1 VGRNGVGGFVEGGQF
16 CGCVG
21 GREFLGFPGPRGG
34 LKGVRLATPG
44 QSRVYG
50 HRIVSV
56 RGVLEQLD
64 GDVRAGRA
72 NGLRVI
78 PTGFSPLDSY
88 LHGGLRL
95 GELFLLGGAQ
105 GVGKSTWALQVA
117 RHVAAGG
124 HARVLYVCY
133 EHSEE
138 FLLERLIAME
148 SALGGEGDTDPITVG
163 DLRNLLAAWAAR
175 AGSDGRRRDI
185 GDLLGEIG
193 PAQRVLQRLAGYEE
207 RLFLVKAGALTTVE
221 AIGSLARAC
230 PGSGPL
236 VVIVD
241 YLQKVSVYPDPP
253 SEEEQ
258 VRRSVEGLKELA
270 MSQSVAVLAVVAADA
285 EGVKAQRMR
294 IHHLRGDTALAYE
307 ADVVLILN
315 DKHRAVAR
323 HHVVYQPNVA
333 EGFHNWVVFSLEKN
347 RGGVDGVDFELR
359 KRFAHACFDPM
370 GGFLSEQLV
379 DGRLYLT

>member
-1 VGRNGVGGFVEGGQF
+1 MQ
-16 CGCVG
+16 
-21 GREFLGFPGPRGG
+21 
-34 LKGVRLATPG
+34 
-44 QSRVYG
+44 
-50 HRIVSV
+50 
-56 RGVLEQLD
+56 QLD
-64 GDVRAGRA
+64 GDLRAGRA
-72 NGLRVI
+72 NGLRGI

-88 LHGGLRL
+88 LHGGLRT

-105 GVGKSTWALQVA
+105 GVGKSTWALQLA
-117 RHVAAGG
+117 RHVVAGG
-124 HARVLYVCY
+124 HGRVLYVCY
-133 EHSEE
+133 EHPEE

-148 SALGGEGDTDPITVG
+148 SALAGEEEPIGVG
-163 DLRNLLAAWAAR
+163 DLRNLLAAR
-175 AGSDGRRRDI
+175 AGAGAQAGAGERGI
-185 GDLLGEIG
+185 GDLLAELGQVR
-193 PAQRVLQRLAGYEE
+193 PVLARLAEYEE
-207 RLFLVKAGALTTVE
+207 RLFLVKAGAMTTVE

-241 YLQKVSVYPDPP
+241 YLQKVAVYPDPVG
-253 SEEEQ
+253 EEEQ

-270 MSQSVAVLAVVAADA
+270 MSQSVAVAAVVAADA

-323 HHVVYQPNVA
+323 HHVVYHPNVA
-333 EGFHNWVVFSLEKN
+333 EGFRSWVVFSLEKN

-359 KRFAHACFDPM
+359 KRFAHACFDPA
-370 GGFLSEQLV
+370 GGFLTEQLV

>member
-1 VGRNGVGGFVEGGQF
+1 MLQ
-16 CGCVG
+16 
-21 GREFLGFPGPRGG
+21 
-34 LKGVRLATPG
+34 
-44 QSRVYG
+44 
-50 HRIVSV
+50 
-56 RGVLEQLD
+56 QLD
-64 GDVRAGRA
+64 GDVRAGRT
-72 NGLRVI
+72 NGLRGI
-78 PTGFSPLDSY
+78 PTGFSPLDTY
-88 LHGGLRL
+88 LHGGVRV

-105 GVGKSTWALQVA
+105 GVGKSTWALQLA
-117 RHVAAGG
+117 RHVASGG
-124 HARVLYVCY
+124 HGRALYVCY
-133 EHSEE
+133 EHPEE

-148 SALGGEGDTDPITVG
+148 SALAGEEDPVSIG
-163 DLRNLLAAWAAR
+163 DLRNLLA
-175 AGSDGRRRDI
+175 GSSGTGSHHGGI
-185 GDLLGEIG
+185 GELLAELGQTQ
-193 PAQRVLQRLAGYEE
+193 PVLERLAAYEE
-207 RLFLVKAGALTTVE
+207 RLFLVKAGAMTTVE

-230 PGSGPL
+230 PGEGPL

-241 YLQKVSVYPDPP
+241 YLQKVSVFPDPP

-270 MSQSVAVLAVVAADA
+270 MSQSVAVVAVVAADI

-333 EGFHNWVVFSLEKN
+333 EGFHGWVVFSLEKN
-347 RGGVDGVDFELR
+347 RGGVDSIDFELR
-359 KRFAHACFDPM
+359 KRFAHACFDPV

>member
-1 VGRNGVGGFVEGGQF
+1 V
-16 CGCVG
+16 
-21 GREFLGFPGPRGG
+21 
-34 LKGVRLATPG
+34 
-44 QSRVYG
+44 
-50 HRIVSV
+50 
-56 RGVLEQLD
+56 
-64 GDVRAGRA
+64 
-72 NGLRVI
+72 
-78 PTGFSPLDSY
+78 
-88 LHGGLRL
+88 
-95 GELFLLGGAQ
+95 GELFLVGGAQ
-105 GVGKSTWALQVA
+105 GVGKSTWALQLA

-124 HARVLYVCY
+124 HGRALYVCY

-148 SALGGEGDTDPITVG
+148 SALASAEEPISVG
-163 DLRNLLAAWAAR
+163 DLRNLLASADGAGQGGGGIGELLAGLGR
-175 AGSDGRRRDI
+175 AQ
-185 GDLLGEIG
+185 
-193 PAQRVLQRLAGYEE
+193 PVLRRLAEYEE
-207 RLFLVKAGALTTVE
+207 RLFLVKAGARTTVE
-221 AIGSLARAC
+221 AIAGLARAC

-236 VVIVD
+236 VVVVD
-241 YLQKVSVYPDPP
+241 YLQKVAVFPDPP

-258 VRRSVEGLKELA
+258 VRRTVEGLKELA

-294 IHHLRGDTALAYE
+294 IHHMRGGTALAYE
-307 ADVVLILN
+307 ADVVLLLN

-347 RGGVDGVDFELR
+347 RGGVVGVDFELR
-359 KRFAHACFDPM
+359 KRFAHACFDPV

>member
-1 VGRNGVGGFVEGGQF
+1 VH
-16 CGCVG
+16 
-21 GREFLGFPGPRGG
+21 
-34 LKGVRLATPG
+34 
-44 QSRVYG
+44 G
-50 HRIVSV
+50 HRIVSL

-64 GDVRAGRA
+64 GDMRAGRS
-72 NGLRVI
+72 NGLRGI

-95 GELFLLGGAQ
+95 GELFLVGGAQ
-105 GVGKSTWALQVA
+105 GVGKSTWALQLA

-124 HARVLYVCY
+124 HGRVLYVCY

-148 SALGGEGDTDPITVG
+148 SALAGEEEPISVG
-163 DLRNLLAAWAAR
+163 DLRNLLAANAEAG
-175 AGSDGRRRDI
+175 AGSSGRGI
-185 GDLLGEIG
+185 GDLLAELGQAE
-193 PAQRVLQRLAGYEE
+193 PVLRRLAGYEE

-236 VVIVD
+236 VVVVD
-241 YLQKVSVYPDPP
+241 YLQKVSVYPDPQ

-307 ADVVLILN
+307 ADAVLILN

-347 RGGVDGVDFELR
+347 RGGVDGVDFQLR
-359 KRFAHACFDPM
+359 KRFGHACFDPV

-379 DGRLYLT
+379 DGRLYMT

>member
-1 VGRNGVGGFVEGGQF
+1 
-16 CGCVG
+16 
-21 GREFLGFPGPRGG
+21 
-34 LKGVRLATPG
+34 
-44 QSRVYG
+44 
-50 HRIVSV
+50 V

-72 NGLRVI
+72 NGLRGI

-124 HARVLYVCY
+124 HGRALYVCY

-148 SALGGEGDTDPITVG
+148 SALDGDGEPISVG

-175 AGSDGRRRDI
+175 AGSEGGRRDI
-185 GDLLGEIG
+185 GDLLAEIG
-193 PAQRVLQRLAGYEE
+193 PAQSVLQRLAEYEE
-207 RLFLVKAGALTTVE
+207 RLFLVQAGALTTVE
-221 AIGSLARAC
+221 AIRSLARAC

-258 VRRSVEGLKELA
+258 VRHSVEGLKELA

-307 ADVVLILN
+307 ADAVLIAN

>member
-1 VGRNGVGGFVEGGQF
+1 VH
-16 CGCVG
+16 
-21 GREFLGFPGPRGG
+21 
-34 LKGVRLATPG
+34 
-44 QSRVYG
+44 G
-50 HRIVSV
+50 HRIVSL

-64 GDVRAGRA
+64 GDVRAGRT
-72 NGLRVI
+72 NGLRGI

-88 LHGGLRL
+88 LHGGLRV

-105 GVGKSTWALQVA
+105 GVGKSTWALQLA

-124 HARVLYVCY
+124 HGRVLYVCY

-148 SALGGEGDTDPITVG
+148 SALAGEEEPIGVG
-163 DLRNLLAAWAAR
+163 DLRNLLAAVAE
-175 AGSDGRRRDI
+175 AGTGGVDRGI
-185 GDLLGEIG
+185 GDLLAELGQ
-193 PAQRVLQRLAGYEE
+193 AQPVLQRLAGYEE

-241 YLQKVSVYPDPP
+241 YLQKVSVFPDPP

-270 MSQSVAVLAVVAADA
+270 MSQSVAVLAVVAADS

-307 ADVVLILN
+307 ADAVLILN

-333 EGFHNWVVFSLEKN
+333 EGFHSWVVFSLEKN
-347 RGGVDGVDFELR
+347 RGGVDGVDFQLR
-359 KRFAHACFDPM
+359 KRFGHACFDPV
-370 GGFLSEQLV
+370 GGLLSEQLV

>member
-1 VGRNGVGGFVEGGQF
+1 MH
-16 CGCVG
+16 
-21 GREFLGFPGPRGG
+21 
-34 LKGVRLATPG
+34 
-44 QSRVYG
+44 G
-50 HRIVSV
+50 HRIVSL
-56 RGVLEQLD
+56 RGVLQRLD
-64 GDVRAGRA
+64 GDVRAGRT
-72 NGLRVI
+72 NGLRGI
-78 PTGFSPLDSY
+78 PTGFSPLDTY
-88 LHGGLRL
+88 LHGGVRV
-95 GELFLLGGAQ
+95 GELFLVGGAQ
-105 GVGKSTWALQVA
+105 GVGKSTWALQLA

-124 HARVLYVCY
+124 HGRALYVCY

-148 SALGGEGDTDPITVG
+148 SALAGEEGPISVG
-163 DLRNLLAAWAAR
+163 DLRNLLAGS
-175 AGSDGRRRDI
+175 AGGGSRHGGI
-185 GDLLGEIG
+185 GELLAELG
-193 PAQRVLQRLAGYEE
+193 PTQPVLERLAAYEE
-207 RLFLVKAGALTTVE
+207 RLFLVKAGAMTSVE

-230 PGSGPL
+230 PGEGPL
-236 VVIVD
+236 VVIVE
-241 YLQKVSVYPDPP
+241 YLQKVSVFPDPP

-270 MSQSVAVLAVVAADA
+270 MSQSVAVVAVVAADT

-307 ADVVLILN
+307 ADVVLLLN

-333 EGFHNWVVFSLEKN
+333 EGFHGWVVFSLEKN
-347 RGGVDGVDFELR
+347 RGGVDGIDFELR
-359 KRFAHACFDPM
+359 KRFTHACFDPA

>member
-1 VGRNGVGGFVEGGQF
+1 MWRVATGWNWVVRGGQF

-21 GREFLGFPGPRGG
+21 GGEFLGFRGLRG
-34 LKGVRLATPG
+34 RPEGVGVATPG
-44 QSRVYG
+44 QSRVHG
-50 HRIVSV
+50 HRIVCL

-72 NGLRVI
+72 NGLRGI

-88 LHGGLRL
+88 LHGGLRM

-105 GVGKSTWALQVA
+105 GVGKSTWALQLA

-124 HARVLYVCY
+124 HGRALYVCY

-148 SALGGEGDTDPITVG
+148 SAIAGAEEPISVG
-163 DLRNLLAAWAAR
+163 DLRNLLASGAA
-175 AGSDGRRRDI
+175 AGDEGRGI
-185 GDLLGEIG
+185 GDLLGKVGQAE
-193 PAQRVLQRLAGYEE
+193 PVLRRLAEYEE
-207 RLFLVKAGALTTVE
+207 RLFLVKAGAMTTVE

-241 YLQKVSVYPDPP
+241 YLQKVAVYPDPLG
-253 SEEEQ
+253 EEEQ

-270 MSQSVAVLAVVAADA
+270 MSQSVAVVAVVAADA

-294 IHHLRGDTALAYE
+294 IHHMRGDTALAYE

-333 EGFHNWVVFSLEKN
+333 EAFHNWVVFSLEKN
-347 RGGVDGVDFELR
+347 RGGVVGVDFELR

>member
-1 VGRNGVGGFVEGGQF
+1 VGG
-16 CGCVG
+16 
-21 GREFLGFPGPRGG
+21 P
-34 LKGVRLATPG
+34 KGVRLPTPG
-44 QSRVYG
+44 QSRVHG
-50 HRIVSV
+50 HRIVSL
-56 RGVLEQLD
+56 RGVLQQLD
-64 GDVRAGRA
+64 GEVRSGRA
-72 NGLRVI
+72 NGLRGI

-95 GELFLLGGAQ
+95 GELFLVGGAQ
-105 GVGKSTWALQVA
+105 GVGKTTWALQVA
-117 RHVAAGG
+117 RHVATGG
-124 HARVLYVCY
+124 HGRVLYVCY

-148 SALGGEGDTDPITVG
+148 SALAGEDDPIGVG
-163 DLRNLLAAWAAR
+163 DLRNLLAAR
-175 AGSDGRRRDI
+175 AEPGVGDEDRGL
-185 GDLLGEIG
+185 GDLLAELGQAR
-193 PAQRVLQRLAGYEE
+193 PVLQRLAAYEE
-207 RLFLVKAGALTTVE
+207 RLFLVKAGAMTTVE

-236 VVIVD
+236 VVVVD
-241 YLQKVSVYPDPP
+241 YLQKVSVYPDPR

-270 MSQSVAVLAVVAADA
+270 MSQSVAVLAIVAADA

-323 HHVVYQPNVA
+323 HHVVYHPNVA
-333 EGFHNWVVFSLEKN
+333 EGFRNWVVFSLEKN
-347 RGGVDGVDFELR
+347 RGGVNGVDFELR
-359 KRFAHACFDPM
+359 KRFAHACFDPA
-370 GGFLSEQLV
+370 GGFVSEQLV

>member
-1 VGRNGVGGFVEGGQF
+1 VH
-16 CGCVG
+16 
-21 GREFLGFPGPRGG
+21 
-34 LKGVRLATPG
+34 
-44 QSRVYG
+44 G
-50 HRIVSV
+50 HRIVSL
-56 RGVLEQLD
+56 RGVLQQLD

-72 NGLRVI
+72 NGLRGI

-88 LHGGLRL
+88 LHGGLRV
-95 GELFLLGGAQ
+95 GELVLVGGAQ

-124 HARVLYVCY
+124 HGRVLYVCY

-148 SALGGEGDTDPITVG
+148 SALAGEEEPIGVG
-163 DLRNLLAAWAAR
+163 DLRNLLAATAEGG
-175 AGSDGRRRDI
+175 AGSGGRGI
-185 GDLLGEIG
+185 GDLLGELG
-193 PAQRVLQRLAGYEE
+193 QAQPVLRRLAGYED
-207 RLFLVKAGALTTVE
+207 RLFLVKAGAMTTVE
-221 AIGSLARAC
+221 AIGSLTRAC

-236 VVIVD
+236 MVVVD

-253 SEEEQ
+253 SEEEL

-359 KRFAHACFDPM
+359 KRFAHACFDPV

>member
-1 VGRNGVGGFVEGGQF
+1 VH
-16 CGCVG
+16 
-21 GREFLGFPGPRGG
+21 
-34 LKGVRLATPG
+34 
-44 QSRVYG
+44 G

-56 RGVLEQLD
+56 RGVLQQLD
-64 GDVRAGRA
+64 GDVRAGRT
-72 NGLRVI
+72 NGLRGI
-78 PTGFSPLDSY
+78 PTGFSPLDTY
-88 LHGGLRL
+88 LHGGVRV
-95 GELFLLGGAQ
+95 GELFLVGGAQ
-105 GVGKSTWALQVA
+105 GVGKSTWALQLA

-124 HARVLYVCY
+124 HGRVLYVCY

-148 SALGGEGDTDPITVG
+148 SALAGEEDPVSIG
-163 DLRNLLAAWAAR
+163 NLRNLLA
-175 AGSDGRRRDI
+175 GSI
-185 GDLLGEIG
+185 GTGSHQGGIGELLSELGQTQ
-193 PAQRVLQRLAGYEE
+193 PVLERLAAYEE
-207 RLFLVKAGALTTVE
+207 RLFLVKAGAMTTVE

-230 PGSGPL
+230 PGEGPL

-241 YLQKVSVYPDPP
+241 YLQKVSVFPDPP
-253 SEEEQ
+253 TEEEQ

-270 MSQSVAVLAVVAADA
+270 MSQSVTVVAVVAADI

-333 EGFHNWVVFSLEKN
+333 EGFHGWVVFSLEKN
-347 RGGVDGVDFELR
+347 RGGVDGIDFELR
-359 KRFAHACFDPM
+359 KRFAHACFDPV

>member
-1 VGRNGVGGFVEGGQF
+1 VH
-16 CGCVG
+16 
-21 GREFLGFPGPRGG
+21 
-34 LKGVRLATPG
+34 
-44 QSRVYG
+44 G

-56 RGVLEQLD
+56 RGVLQQLD

-72 NGLRVI
+72 NGLRGI
-78 PTGFSPLDSY
+78 PTGFSPLDAY
-88 LHGGLRL
+88 LHGGVRV
-95 GELFLLGGAQ
+95 GELFLVGGAQ
-105 GVGKSTWALQVA
+105 GVGKSTWALQLA

-124 HARVLYVCY
+124 HGRALYVCY

-138 FLLERLIAME
+138 FLLERLISME
-148 SALGGEGDTDPITVG
+148 SALAGEEAPISVG
-163 DLRNLLAAWAAR
+163 DLRDLLAGNSGT
-175 AGSDGRRRDI
+175 GSHQGGI
-185 GDLLGEIG
+185 GELLAELGATQ
-193 PAQRVLQRLAGYEE
+193 PVLERLAAYEE
-207 RLFLVKAGALTTVE
+207 RLFLVKAGAMTSVE

-230 PGSGPL
+230 PGEGPL

-241 YLQKVSVYPDPP
+241 YLQKVSVFPDPP
-253 SEEEQ
+253 NEEEQ

-270 MSQSVAVLAVVAADA
+270 MSQSVAVVAVVAADT

-333 EGFHNWVVFSLEKN
+333 EGFHGWVVFSLEKN

-359 KRFAHACFDPM
+359 KRFAHACFDPV

>member
-1 VGRNGVGGFVEGGQF
+1 MQ
-16 CGCVG
+16 
-21 GREFLGFPGPRGG
+21 
-34 LKGVRLATPG
+34 
-44 QSRVYG
+44 
-50 HRIVSV
+50 
-56 RGVLEQLD
+56 QLD
-64 GDVRAGRA
+64 GEVRAGRV
-72 NGLRVI
+72 NGLRGI

-105 GVGKSTWALQVA
+105 GLGKSTWALQLA

-124 HARVLYVCY
+124 HGRVLYVCY
-133 EHSEE
+133 EHPEE

-148 SALGGEGDTDPITVG
+148 SALAGEEAPIGVG
-163 DLRNLLAAWAAR
+163 DLRNLLADGVE
-175 AGSDGRRRDI
+175 AGVAGGQRGI
-185 GDLLGEIG
+185 GELLAELG
-193 PAQRVLQRLAGYEE
+193 PAQPVLERLAAYEE
-207 RLFLVKAGALTTVE
+207 RLFLVKAGAATTVE
-221 AIGSLARAC
+221 AIGSLVRAC

-241 YLQKVSVYPDPP
+241 YLQKVSVFPDAP

-258 VRRSVEGLKELA
+258 VRRSVEGLKDLA

-359 KRFAHACFDPM
+359 KRFAYACFDPV
-370 GGFLSEQLV
+370 GEFLSEQLV

>member
-1 VGRNGVGGFVEGGQF
+1 MLQ
-16 CGCVG
+16 
-21 GREFLGFPGPRGG
+21 
-34 LKGVRLATPG
+34 
-44 QSRVYG
+44 
-50 HRIVSV
+50 
-56 RGVLEQLD
+56 QLD
-64 GDVRAGRA
+64 GDVRAGRT
-72 NGLRVI
+72 NGLRGI
-78 PTGFSPLDSY
+78 PTGFSPLDTY
-88 LHGGLRL
+88 LHGGVRV
-95 GELFLLGGAQ
+95 GELFLVGGAQ
-105 GVGKSTWALQVA
+105 GVGKSTWALQLA

-124 HARVLYVCY
+124 HGRVLYVCY

-148 SALGGEGDTDPITVG
+148 SALAGEEDPVSIG
-163 DLRNLLAAWAAR
+163 DLRNLLA
-175 AGSDGRRRDI
+175 GSI
-185 GDLLGEIG
+185 GTGSHQGGIGELLSELGQTQ
-193 PAQRVLQRLAGYEE
+193 PVLERLAAYEE
-207 RLFLVKAGALTTVE
+207 RLFLVKAGAMTTVE

-230 PGSGPL
+230 PGEGPL

-241 YLQKVSVYPDPP
+241 YLQKVSVFPDPP
-253 SEEEQ
+253 TEEEQ

-270 MSQSVAVLAVVAADA
+270 MSQSVTVVAVVAADI

-333 EGFHNWVVFSLEKN
+333 EGFHGWVVFSLEKN
-347 RGGVDGVDFELR
+347 RGGVDGIDFELR
-359 KRFAHACFDPM
+359 KRFAHACFDPV

>member
-1 VGRNGVGGFVEGGQF
+1 VH
-16 CGCVG
+16 
-21 GREFLGFPGPRGG
+21 
-34 LKGVRLATPG
+34 
-44 QSRVYG
+44 G
-50 HRIVSV
+50 HRIVSL

-64 GDVRAGRA
+64 GDVRTGRA
-72 NGLRVI
+72 NGLRGI

-88 LHGGLRL
+88 LHGGLRV

-105 GVGKSTWALQVA
+105 GVGKSTWALQLA

-124 HARVLYVCY
+124 HGRVLYVCY

-148 SALGGEGDTDPITVG
+148 SALAGEEEPIGVG
-163 DLRNLLAAWAAR
+163 DLRDLLAAMAE
-175 AGSDGRRRDI
+175 AGTSGVERGI
-185 GDLLGEIG
+185 GDLLAELGQ
-193 PAQRVLQRLAGYEE
+193 AQPVLQRLAGYEE

-221 AIGSLARAC
+221 AIASLARAC

-241 YLQKVSVYPDPP
+241 YLQKVSVFPDPP

-270 MSQSVAVLAVVAADA
+270 MSQPVAVLAVVAADS

-307 ADVVLILN
+307 ADAVLILN

-333 EGFHNWVVFSLEKN
+333 EGFHSWVVFSLEKN
-347 RGGVDGVDFELR
+347 RGGVDGVDFQLR
-359 KRFAHACFDPM
+359 KRFGHACFDPV
-370 GGFLSEQLV
+370 GGLLSEQLV

>member
-1 VGRNGVGGFVEGGQF
+1 MH
-16 CGCVG
+16 
-21 GREFLGFPGPRGG
+21 
-34 LKGVRLATPG
+34 
-44 QSRVYG
+44 G
-50 HRIVSV
+50 HRIVSL
-56 RGVLEQLD
+56 RGVLQQLD
-64 GDVRAGRA
+64 GDVRAGRT
-72 NGLRVI
+72 NGLRGI
-78 PTGFSPLDSY
+78 PTGFSPLDTY
-88 LHGGLRL
+88 LHGGVRV
-95 GELFLLGGAQ
+95 GELFLVGGAQ
-105 GVGKSTWALQVA
+105 GVGKSTWALQLA

-124 HARVLYVCY
+124 HGRVLYVCY

-148 SALGGEGDTDPITVG
+148 SALAGEEAPVSVG
-163 DLRNLLAAWAAR
+163 DLRDLLAGNTR
-175 AGSDGRRRDI
+175 NGNQHGGI
-185 GDLLGEIG
+185 GELLAELGHTR
-193 PAQRVLQRLAGYEE
+193 PVLERLAAYEE
-207 RLFLVKAGALTTVE
+207 RLFLVKAGAMTTVE

-230 PGSGPL
+230 PGEGPL

-241 YLQKVSVYPDPP
+241 YLQKVSVFPDPP

-333 EGFHNWVVFSLEKN
+333 EGFHGWVVFSLEKN
-347 RGGVDGVDFELR
+347 RGGVDGIDFELR
-359 KRFAHACFDPM
+359 KRFAHACFDPA

>member
-1 VGRNGVGGFVEGGQF
+1 VH
-16 CGCVG
+16 
-21 GREFLGFPGPRGG
+21 
-34 LKGVRLATPG
+34 
-44 QSRVYG
+44 G

-56 RGVLEQLD
+56 RGVLQQLD
-64 GDVRAGRA
+64 GDVRAGRT
-72 NGLRVI
+72 NGLRGI
-78 PTGFSPLDSY
+78 PTGFSPLDTY
-88 LHGGLRL
+88 LHGGVRV
-95 GELFLLGGAQ
+95 GELFLVGGAQ
-105 GVGKSTWALQVA
+105 GVGKSTWALQLA

-124 HARVLYVCY
+124 HGRVLYVCY

-148 SALGGEGDTDPITVG
+148 SALAGEEDPVSIG
-163 DLRNLLAAWAAR
+163 DLRNLLA
-175 AGSDGRRRDI
+175 GSI
-185 GDLLGEIG
+185 GTGSHQGGIGELLSELGQTQ
-193 PAQRVLQRLAGYEE
+193 PVLERLAAYEE
-207 RLFLVKAGALTTVE
+207 RLFLVKAGAMTTVE

-230 PGSGPL
+230 PGEGPL

-241 YLQKVSVYPDPP
+241 YLQKVSVFPDPP
-253 SEEEQ
+253 TEEEQ

-270 MSQSVAVLAVVAADA
+270 MSQSVTVVAVVAADI

-333 EGFHNWVVFSLEKN
+333 EGFHGWVVFSLEKN
-347 RGGVDGVDFELR
+347 RGGVDGIDFELR
-359 KRFAHACFDPM
+359 KRFAHACFDPV

>member
-1 VGRNGVGGFVEGGQF
+1 VH
-16 CGCVG
+16 
-21 GREFLGFPGPRGG
+21 
-34 LKGVRLATPG
+34 
-44 QSRVYG
+44 G

-56 RGVLEQLD
+56 RGVLQQLD

-72 NGLRVI
+72 NGLRGI
-78 PTGFSPLDSY
+78 PTGFSPLDAY
-88 LHGGLRL
+88 LHGGVRV
-95 GELFLLGGAQ
+95 GELFLVGGAQ
-105 GVGKSTWALQVA
+105 GVGKSTWALQLA

-124 HARVLYVCY
+124 HGRALYVCY

-138 FLLERLIAME
+138 FLLERLISME
-148 SALGGEGDTDPITVG
+148 SALAGEEAPISVG
-163 DLRNLLAAWAAR
+163 DLRDLLAGNSGT
-175 AGSDGRRRDI
+175 GSHQGGI
-185 GDLLGEIG
+185 GELLAELGATQ
-193 PAQRVLQRLAGYEE
+193 PVLERLAAYEE
-207 RLFLVKAGALTTVE
+207 RLFLVKAGAMTSVE

-230 PGSGPL
+230 PGEGPL

-241 YLQKVSVYPDPP
+241 YLQKVSVFPDPP
-253 SEEEQ
+253 SEEEL

-270 MSQSVAVLAVVAADA
+270 MSQSVAVLAVVAADT

-333 EGFHNWVVFSLEKN
+333 EGFHGWVVFSLEKN

-359 KRFAHACFDPM
+359 KRFAHACFDPV

>member
-1 VGRNGVGGFVEGGQF
+1 MLQ
-16 CGCVG
+16 
-21 GREFLGFPGPRGG
+21 
-34 LKGVRLATPG
+34 
-44 QSRVYG
+44 
-50 HRIVSV
+50 
-56 RGVLEQLD
+56 QLD
-64 GDVRAGRA
+64 GDVRTGRT
-72 NGLRVI
+72 NGLRGI
-78 PTGFSPLDSY
+78 PTGFSPLDTY
-88 LHGGLRL
+88 LHGGVRV
-95 GELFLLGGAQ
+95 GELFLVGGAQ
-105 GVGKSTWALQVA
+105 GVGKSTWALQAA

-124 HARVLYVCY
+124 HGRVLYVCY
-133 EHSEE
+133 EHPEE

-148 SALGGEGDTDPITVG
+148 SALAGEEDPVSVG
-163 DLRNLLAAWAAR
+163 DLRDLLAGG
-175 AGSDGRRRDI
+175 AGTGSHHGGI
-185 GDLLGEIG
+185 GGLLAELGHTR
-193 PAQRVLQRLAGYEE
+193 PVLERLAAYEE
-207 RLFLVKAGALTTVE
+207 RLFLVKAGAMTTVE

-230 PGSGPL
+230 PGEGPL

-241 YLQKVSVYPDPP
+241 YLQKVSVFPDPP

-270 MSQSVAVLAVVAADA
+270 MSQSVAVIAVVAADT

-333 EGFHNWVVFSLEKN
+333 EGFHGWVVFSLEKN
-347 RGGVDGVDFELR
+347 RGGVDGIDFELR
-359 KRFAHACFDPM
+359 KRFAHACFDPV

>member
-1 VGRNGVGGFVEGGQF
+1 
-16 CGCVG
+16 
-21 GREFLGFPGPRGG
+21 
-34 LKGVRLATPG
+34 
-44 QSRVYG
+44 
-50 HRIVSV
+50 V

-72 NGLRVI
+72 NGLQGV

-117 RHVAAGG
+117 RHAAAGG
-124 HARVLYVCY
+124 HGRVLYVCY

-148 SALGGEGDTDPITVG
+148 SALGGEGETEPISVG

-175 AGSDGRRRDI
+175 AGSETRRRDI
-185 GDLLGEIG
+185 GDLLAEIG
-193 PAQRVLQRLAGYEE
+193 QAQPVLQRMAGYEE

-241 YLQKVSVYPDPP
+241 YLQKVSVYPDPQR
-253 SEEEQ
+253 EEEQ

-294 IHHLRGDTALAYE
+294 IHHLRGDTALAFE

-359 KRFAHACFDPM
+359 KRFAHACFDPV

>member
-1 VGRNGVGGFVEGGQF
+1 VH
-16 CGCVG
+16 
-21 GREFLGFPGPRGG
+21 
-34 LKGVRLATPG
+34 
-44 QSRVYG
+44 G

-64 GDVRAGRA
+64 EDVRAGRA
-72 NGLRVI
+72 NGLRGI

-88 LHGGLRL
+88 LHGGLRV

-105 GVGKSTWALQVA
+105 GVGKSTWALQLA

-124 HARVLYVCY
+124 HGRALYVCF

-148 SALGGEGDTDPITVG
+148 SAMAGGEEPISVG
-163 DLRNLLAAWAAR
+163 DLRTLLANG
-175 AGSDGRRRDI
+175 AGVEGGGI
-185 GDLLGEIG
+185 GDLLGKVG
-193 PAQRVLQRLAGYEE
+193 QAQPVLRRLAEYEE
-207 RLFLVKAGALTTVE
+207 RLFLVKAGAMTTVE

-236 VVIVD
+236 VVVVD
-241 YLQKVSVYPDPP
+241 YLQKVAVYPDPL

-270 MSQSVAVLAVVAADA
+270 MSQSVAVVAVVAADT

-294 IHHLRGDTALAYE
+294 IHHMRGDTALAYE
-307 ADVVLILN
+307 ADVVLLLN

-323 HHVVYQPNVA
+323 HHVVYQPHVA
-333 EGFHNWVVFSLEKN
+333 EGFHSWVVFSLEKN
-347 RGGVDGVDFELR
+347 RGGVVGVDFELR
-359 KRFAHACFDPM
+359 KRFAHACFDPV

>member
-1 VGRNGVGGFVEGGQF
+1 M
-16 CGCVG
+16 
-21 GREFLGFPGPRGG
+21 
-34 LKGVRLATPG
+34 ATPG
-44 QSRVYG
+44 QSRVHG
-50 HRIVSV
+50 HRIVSL

-72 NGLRVI
+72 NGLRGI

-88 LHGGLRL
+88 LHGGLRV

-105 GVGKSTWALQVA
+105 GVGKSTWALQLA

-124 HARVLYVCY
+124 HGRVLYVCY

-148 SALGGEGDTDPITVG
+148 SAMAVEEQPIRVG
-163 DLRNLLAAWAAR
+163 DLRDLLARGAGAGDEGGIGNLL
-175 AGSDGRRRDI
+175 GKVGQ
-185 GDLLGEIG
+185 
-193 PAQRVLQRLAGYEE
+193 AQPVLRRLAEYEE
-207 RLFLVKAGALTTVE
+207 RLFLVKAGAMTTVE

-241 YLQKVSVYPDPP
+241 YLQKVAVYPDPL

-270 MSQSVAVLAVVAADA
+270 MSQSVAVVAVVAADA

-294 IHHLRGDTALAYE
+294 IHHMRGDSALAYE

-333 EGFHNWVVFSLEKN
+333 EGFHSWVVFSLEKN
-347 RGGVDGVDFELR
+347 RGGVVGVDFELR
-359 KRFAHACFDPM
+359 KRFAHACFDPV

>member
-1 VGRNGVGGFVEGGQF
+1 
-16 CGCVG
+16 
-21 GREFLGFPGPRGG
+21 L
-34 LKGVRLATPG
+34 
-44 QSRVYG
+44 
-50 HRIVSV
+50 
-56 RGVLEQLD
+56 QL
-64 GDVRAGRA
+64 
-72 NGLRVI
+72 
-78 PTGFSPLDSY
+78 
-88 LHGGLRL
+88 
-95 GELFLLGGAQ
+95 
-105 GVGKSTWALQVA
+105 A

-124 HARVLYVCY
+124 HGRALYVCY

-148 SALGGEGDTDPITVG
+148 SALASAEEPISVG
-163 DLRNLLAAWAAR
+163 DLRNLLASADGAGEGRGGIGELLAGLGR
-175 AGSDGRRRDI
+175 AQ
-185 GDLLGEIG
+185 
-193 PAQRVLQRLAGYEE
+193 PVLRRLAEYEE
-207 RLFLVKAGALTTVE
+207 RLFLVKAGARTTVE
-221 AIGSLARAC
+221 AIAGLARAC

-236 VVIVD
+236 VVVVD
-241 YLQKVSVYPDPP
+241 YLQKVAVFPDPP

-258 VRRSVEGLKELA
+258 VRRTVEGLKELA

-294 IHHLRGDTALAYE
+294 IHHMRGGTALAYE
-307 ADVVLILN
+307 ADVVLLLN

-347 RGGVDGVDFELR
+347 RGGVVGVDFELR
-359 KRFAHACFDPM
+359 KRFAHACFDPV